1 MDYLNDDKLE
11 EMGYIKEID
20 TLAIVEKASKI
31 TEKKR
36 NKLLV
41 ISFTL
46 MIITSVLG
54 QGLFVILF
62 GGNNLVKLG
71 IKIYIFVLLVVSLI
85 LIDKREESLC
95 S

>member
-62 GGNNLVKLG
+62 GGNNLVKRG

-85 LIDKREESLC
+85 LIDKREERLC
-95 S
+95 

>member
-1 MDYLNDDKLE
+1 MDYINDDKLE

-62 GGNNLVKLG
+62 GGNNLVKRG

-85 LIDKREESLC
+85 LIEKREGSLC
-95 S
+95 

>member
-1 MDYLNDDKLE
+1 MDYINDDKLE

-36 NKLLV
+36 KKLLV

-85 LIDKREESLC
+85 LIEKREGSLC
-95 S
+95 

>member
-31 TEKKR
+31 NKKKR

-62 GGNNLVKLG
+62 GGNNLVKRG

-85 LIDKREESLC
+85 LIDKSEESLC
-95 S
+95 